1 MTTLEFA
8 YHNLRKA
15 QINLQRAIARKTT
28 QTEIDNLNKKIQH
41 YKNIIAALERD

>member
-8 YHNLRKA
+8 YHNLKKA
-15 QINLQRAIARKTT
+15 QINLKKAINRKAS